1 MGSLDN
7 RLERNRKIAP
17 QKKETDWSFLSINDE
32 GAFGQPRNTADRPHF
47 FKPMG
52 TASSVLQQGIDA
64 IRDGR
69 YTDAIPLLEDW
80 CGMTGPHAERYPEAA
95 RVLMQAYQE
104 THQIDEAIALCQDLS
119 HHHNEVLKH
128 WAWKLLPTLTK
139 QLPQNGPTTEFVTL
153 PHNEDD
159 HTALQISN
167 KKKLGDTPE
176 QRQILESGLEALAAK
191 KYEKAVAR
199 LEDYLQQKKQFDP
212 AKPETHI
219 ALARAYQ
226 GNRQRQE
233 AIQVCQH
240 LMKVGEKGTRIW
252 AHQYLEAIK
261 QYPRSR
267 DPLATIRSD
276 EEATPEIRWDVT
288 TKATIIALHSSIY
301 VGLLL
306 SPLVP
311 QDLWR
316 NLGLAL
322 IHEGTV
328 SADLLL
334 PLAIALLPVSL
345 PIAYFVTTEDKEIR
359 NNAREVANYWITSFC
374 IALIISVVGPMAV
387 MVTEAL
393 SKIPLLLNLVRLT
406 LVLAGFSYAVGPLIA
421 IAWTFLKPKRLFRYP
436 FILRLL

>member
-1 MGSLDN
+1 
-7 RLERNRKIAP
+7 
-17 QKKETDWSFLSINDE
+17 
-32 GAFGQPRNTADRPHF
+32 
-47 FKPMG
+47 MG

-80 CGMTGPHAERYPEAA
+80 CGRTGPHAERYPEAA

-104 THQIDEAIALCQDLS
+104 TNQLDEAIALCQELS
-119 HHHNEVLKH
+119 HHDNEVLKH

-139 QLPQNGPTTEFVTL
+139 QLPQNGRTTDFVTL

-167 KKKLGDTPE
+167 RKKLGDTPA
-176 QRQILESGLEALAAK
+176 QRKILESGLEALAAQ
-191 KYEKAVAR
+191 KYEKAVER

-240 LMKVGEKGTRIW
+240 LLKVGEKGTRIW

-267 DPLATIRSD
+267 DPLSTIRGD
-276 EEATPEIRWDVT
+276 QAPTTEVRWDVT
-288 TKATIIALHSSIY
+288 TTATIVALHSSIY
-301 VGLLL
+301 IGLLL

-311 QDLWR
+311 SDLWK

-322 IHEGTV
+322 IHEGTI
-328 SADLLL
+328 SAGLML

-345 PIAYFVTTEDKEIR
+345 PIAFFVTTEDKVIR

-374 IALIISVVGPMAV
+374 IALLVSVLGPMVV
-387 MVTEAL
+387 MVSEAL
-393 SKIPLLLNLVRLT
+393 TKIPLLLNLARLT
-406 LVLAGFSYAVGPLIA
+406 LTLAGLSYAIGPLVA
-421 IAWTFLKPKRLFRYP
+421 IAWVFLKPQRLFRYP
-436 FILRLL
+436 FILRIL